1 MHGRKEKGRGEGAS
15 AAGFT
20 KSEGGIHTL
29 FSQKD
34 AKIGP
39 DSRVRFSGR
48 IFYLL
53 GIVRE
58 RRSRERGEKKTDII

>member
-29 FSQKD
+29 FSQK
-34 AKIGP
+34 
-39 DSRVRFSGR
+39 R
-48 IFYLL
+48 
-53 GIVRE
+53 RE
-58 RRSRERGEKKTDII
+58 YRSRLKSTFLWANLLPTWNSTRET